1 MISRTGLTATML
13 LALAIAQPAQS
24 QDGSAEAGR
33 ALFALNCATCHGLG
47 ARGLGPMAEILAI
60 SPPDLT
66 RLSAGGSFPLA
77 DVVRRID
84 GRDMILSHGGPM
96 PIFGHILEDRS
107 AVVDDADGTPVF
119 TSQTV
124 LDIAAYLETVQR

>member
-1 MISRTGLTATML
+1 
-13 LALAIAQPAQS
+13 
-24 QDGSAEAGR
+24 
-33 ALFALNCATCHGLG
+33 
-47 ARGLGPMAEILAI
+47 MAEILAI

-66 RLSAGGSFPLA
+66 LLTGDAGFSMA

-107 AVVDDADGTPVF
+107 AVVEDLDGTPVF

-124 LDIAAYLETVQR
+124 LDLAAYLESIQR

>member
-1 MISRTGLTATML
+1 MSKTSGWITACL
-13 LALAIAQPAQS
+13 VALFAAPAFS
-24 QDGSAEAGR
+24 NEGDESKGR
-33 ALFALNCATCHGLG
+33 ALFALNCATCHGLE
-47 ARGLGPMAEILAI
+47 ARGYGPMAEILAI

-66 RLSAGGSFPLA
+66 LLAGDGAFPMA

-84 GRDMILSHGGPM
+84 GRDMILAHGGPM

-107 AVVDDADGTPVF
+107 AVVEDAEGTPVF

-124 LDIAAYLETVQR
+124 LDLGAYLASIQR